1 MKYQLS
7 KNAVLAEAEGE
18 WMGSGKKKQV
28 ERRAKQYLLDFSVYY
43 IYILLFLLSGHS
55 LALGDFIFSMC
66 VKKNIACIW
75 IFEGAS
81 V

>member
-1 MKYQLS
+1 MDGVREKETGGEES
-7 KNAVLAEAEGE
+7 KTV
-18 WMGSGKKKQV
+18 SV
-28 ERRAKQYLLDFSVYY
+28 RFFSILY

-55 LALGDFIFSMC
+55 LVLGDFIFSMC